1 MLALHFRRSHL
12 RCLVCLGAIAAVE
25 ATHIQVYIP
34 RAIGQLPATPPRVV
48 LRLGTTTVYDNLVRS
63 EKSFQTN
70 SEKRELR
77 RKN

>member
-1 MLALHFRRSHL
+1 MEVF
-12 RCLVCLGAIAAVE
+12 
-25 ATHIQVYIP
+25 
-34 RAIGQLPATPPRVV
+34 QLLDFSTL

-63 EKSFQTN
+63 EKPFQTI